1 MDPEV
6 IREVLEQP
14 AAIMLEAANA
24 VGNPDRV
31 NVTWVELAEAGVG
44 HTWVAAGGGELFNEE
59 ESATVVWRDSSR
71 VVVWYEWIFSCPS
84 SNEYKKDAKL
94 MAFAL

>member
-1 MDPEV
+1 MQV

-31 NVTWVELAEAGVG
+31 NVTWTDLAESVVG
-44 HTWVAAGGGELFNEE
+44 HTWVATGGGTMFHNE
-59 ESATVVWRDSSR
+59 ESATVVWRDSQR
-71 VVVWYEWIFSCPS
+71 VVVWYEWMYSCPD
-84 SNEYKKDAKL
+84 NNDYECEAKL
-94 MAFAL
+94 IGFRL

>member
-6 IREVLEQP
+6 SREVLEQP

-24 VGNPDRV
+24 VSDPDRV
-31 NVTWVELAEAGVG
+31 NVTWSELAAANVG
-44 HTWVAAGGGELFNEE
+44 HTWVAAGGGKLFTEE

-84 SNEYKKDAKL
+84 SNEYKKEAKL